1 MIMTT
6 LYSKVA
12 TSIIKDSPAYVLPG
26 GLAYSDMI
34 VTSDT
39 FKQTLNSLPNVSEWI
54 IDVETNGL
62 NPYDM
67 NQICGIGLV
76 PVTDKDSQIYYFP
89 FRHQAMYDEP
99 FYKQIPSTK
108 IVKTKNEAGEV
119 INQEE
124 VPTTTWVEDT
134 DVVQYNNLSQAQ
146 LNELVGFIND
156 NCKSLIGYN
165 VKFDAK
171 FLENEGIDIP
181 NMNLVDVLVMVR
193 MTEPTTMNRLSL
205 TDTII
210 RSYGENAGLYD
221 VETKKI
227 LRKHSWNKN
236 FAATPPHYLGP
247 YCVQDVYWTRKVYQD
262 RLRNLEL
269 SNQLD
274 LFRFQNDLTKTLY
287 MMEKRGVLINN
298 NYAKEAY
305 DKTLKRIDILK
316 NRIYKLVGY
325 EFNISSTKQLG
336 ETFNAMGIHSPLRT
350 AKGAEAWNEEALVRL
365 NSPLAGLIRQYRALE
380 KIRSTYIEPYLELP
394 VLHTSFN
401 NWGTVT
407 GRLSSSSPNLQNI
420 PRDTVYIEDRQL
432 SESDKADVRDRVAAI
447 VSSKGGNA
455 NTELTDDVLETWS
468 FLGGDKFNANDDR
481 QIAIRNLFIP
491 RNDYKMIAYDY
502 SQMEVRVF
510 MSYVDNKEMNELMK
524 QDDVDF
530 HGEAAKIAFNIT
542 EDDSQFKF
550 FRQLAKSITF
560 GVIYGIG
567 KDKLALQL
575 NTTPD
580 EAAQYKNTYL
590 ENMKGSRKFFNAVIK
605 KIKADGKVRN
615 KYGRVYRVPS
625 EFGYKGVNYLI
636 QGTSAD
642 IMSER
647 MVAVAEYLKDKKSNL
662 LLQVHD
668 EIICEVHKDE
678 VDDVAPEIRR
688 LMKENTLNIPL
699 EVDMEVC
706 DPSWAVKKDFDDINK
721 FNLEEHI
728 DWD

>member
-1 MIMTT
+1 
-6 LYSKVA
+6 
-12 TSIIKDSPAYVLPG
+12 
-26 GLAYSDMI
+26 MI
-34 VTSDT
+34 VTPDT
-39 FKQTLNSLPNVSEWI
+39 FTDTINSLPTSPMWI
-54 IDVETNGL
+54 MDVETNGF

-67 NQICGIGLV
+67 HQICGIGLA
-76 PVTDKDSQIYYFP
+76 DLDSEHAYYFP
-89 FRHQAMYDEP
+89 FRHQSDEP
-99 FYKQIPSTK
+99 
-108 IVKTKNEAGEV
+108 
-119 INQEE
+119 
-124 VPTTTWVEDT
+124 
-134 DVVQYNNLSQAQ
+134 NLSQDQ
-146 LNELVGFIND
+146 LKQLVEFIN
-156 NCKSLIGYN
+156 NTCKTVVGYN

-171 FLENEGIDIP
+171 FLHNEGINIDA
-181 NMNLVDVLVMVR
+181 MNLLDVLVMVR

-205 TDTII
+205 TDTLI
-210 RSYGENAGLYD
+210 RTYGEEAGAYD
-221 VETKKI
+221 LETKKV
-227 LRKHSWNKN
+227 LKKNKW
-236 FAATPPHYLGP
+236 FRDFSLAPPSVLGP
-247 YCVQDVYWTRKVYQD
+247 YCIDDVKWTRKLYKD
-262 RLRNLEL
+262 RFRKLVT
-269 SNQLD
+269 SNQIE
-274 LFRFQNDLTKTLY
+274 LFHFQTKLTKTLY
-287 MMEKRGVLINN
+287 MMERRGVTIDNA
-298 NYAKEAY
+298 YAKQAY
-305 DKTLKRIDILK
+305 DKILTRIDVLK
-316 NRIYKLVGY
+316 NRIYELVGH

-380 KIRSTYIEPYLELP
+380 KIRSTYIEPYLDMP

-455 NTELTDDVLETWS
+455 NTELTDDVLDTWS
-468 FLGGDKFNANDDR
+468 FLGGDKFNANDGR

-491 RNDYKMIAYDY
+491 RDDYKMIAYDY

-510 MSYVDNKEMNELMK
+510 MSYVNNEEMNELMK

-530 HGEAAKIAFNIT
+530 HGEAAKIAFNVT
-542 EDDSQFKF
+542 EDDEQFKF

-605 KIKADGKVRN
+605 KIKADGRVRN

-647 MVAVAEYLKDKKSNL
+647 MVAVAEYLEDKKSNL

-678 VDDVAPEIRR
+678 VDEVAPEIRR
-688 LMKENTLNIPL
+688 LMKENTLDIPL

-721 FNLEEHI
+721 FSLEEHI

>member
-1 MIMTT
+1 MTT
-6 LYSKVA
+6 LYSRITS
-12 TSIIKDSPAYVLPG
+12 TSIINDSSLDVLSG
-26 GLAYSDMI
+26 SHSSNMI
-34 VTSDT
+34 VTPDT
-39 FKQTLNSLPNVSEWI
+39 FTDTINSLPTSPMWI
-54 IDVETNGL
+54 MDVETNGF

-67 NQICGIGLV
+67 HQICGIGLA
-76 PVTDKDSQIYYFP
+76 DLDSEHAYYFP
-89 FRHQAMYDEP
+89 FRHQSDEP
-99 FYKQIPSTK
+99 
-108 IVKTKNEAGEV
+108 
-119 INQEE
+119 
-124 VPTTTWVEDT
+124 
-134 DVVQYNNLSQAQ
+134 NLSQDQ
-146 LNELVGFIND
+146 LKQLVEFIN
-156 NCKSLIGYN
+156 NTCKTVVGYN

-171 FLENEGIDIP
+171 FLHNEGINIDA
-181 NMNLVDVLVMVR
+181 MNLLDVLVMVR

-205 TDTII
+205 TDTLI
-210 RSYGENAGLYD
+210 RTYGEEAGAYD
-221 VETKKI
+221 LETKKV
-227 LRKHSWNKN
+227 LKKNKW
-236 FAATPPHYLGP
+236 FRDFSLAPPSVLGP
-247 YCVQDVYWTRKVYQD
+247 YCIDDVKWTRKLYKD
-262 RLRNLEL
+262 RFRKLVT
-269 SNQLD
+269 SNQIE
-274 LFRFQNDLTKTLY
+274 LFHFQTKLTKTLY
-287 MMEKRGVLINN
+287 MMERRGVVIDNK
-298 NYAKEAY
+298 YAAQAY
-305 DKTLKRIDILK
+305 DKTLARIDILK
-316 NRIYKLVGY
+316 NRIYELVGH

-380 KIRSTYIEPYLELP
+380 KIRSTYIEPYLDMP

-455 NTELTDDVLETWS
+455 NTELTDDVLDTWS
-468 FLGGDKFNANDDR
+468 FLGGDKFNANDNR

-491 RNDYKMIAYDY
+491 RDDYKMIAYDY

-510 MSYVDNKEMNELMK
+510 MSYVNNEEMNELMK

-530 HGEAAKIAFNIT
+530 HGEAAKIAFNVT
-542 EDDSQFKF
+542 EDDEQFKF

-605 KIKADGKVRN
+605 KIKVDGRVRN

-678 VDDVAPEIRR
+678 VDEVAPEIRR
-688 LMKENTLNIPL
+688 LMKENTLDIPL

-721 FNLEEHI
+721 FSLEEHI

>member
-1 MIMTT
+1 MTMTT
-6 LYSKVA
+6 LYSRLT
-12 TSIIKDSPAYVLPG
+12 TSITKDSPAYVLPG
-26 GLAYSDMI
+26 GLANSNMI

-39 FKQTLNSLPNVSEWI
+39 FTETLNSLPKVSEWI

-76 PVTDKDSQIYYFP
+76 PVTDSDSQIYYFP
-89 FRHQAMYDEP
+89 FRHQAIYDEP

-108 IVKTKNEAGEV
+108 IVKTKNDDGEV

-124 VPTTTWVEDT
+124 VPTTIWTEDT
-134 DVVQYNNLSQAQ
+134 DVVEYNNLSQAQ

-156 NCKSLIGYN
+156 NCKTLIGYN

-171 FLENEGIDIP
+171 FLENEGINVP

-236 FAATPPHYLGP
+236 FAAAPPYYLGP

-262 RLRNLEL
+262 RLRKLEL
-269 SNQLD
+269 SKQLD

-298 NYAKEAY
+298 KYAKEAY
-305 DKTLKRIDILK
+305 DKTLIRIDVLK
-316 NRIYKLVGY
+316 NRIYELVGH

-447 VSSKGGNA
+447 VSSKGGNSS
-455 NTELTDDVLETWS
+455 TELTDEVLDTWS

-491 RNDYKMIAYDY
+491 RDDYKMIAYDY

-510 MSYVDNKEMNELMK
+510 MSYVNNEEMNELMK

-530 HGEAAKIAFNIT
+530 HGEAAKIAFDVT
-542 EDDSQFKF
+542 EDDEQFKF

-605 KIKADGKVRN
+605 KIKADGRVRN

-668 EIICEVHKDE
+668 EIICEIHKDE
-678 VDDVAPEIRR
+678 VDEVAPEIRR

>member
-1 MIMTT
+1 MTMTT
-6 LYSKVA
+6 LYSKVT
-12 TSIIKDSPAYVLPG
+12 TSINADSPLDKLSESSHNIP
-26 GLAYSDMI
+26 MI
-34 VTSDT
+34 VTPDT
-39 FKQTLNSLPNVSEWI
+39 FTQTLNKLPRVSEWI
-54 IDVETNGL
+54 IDVETNGF

-67 NQICGIGLV
+67 HQICGIGLANIDT
-76 PVTDKDSQIYYFP
+76 TDVYYFP
-89 FRHQAMYDEP
+89 FRHQSEEP
-99 FYKQIPSTK
+99 
-108 IVKTKNEAGEV
+108 
-119 INQEE
+119 
-124 VPTTTWVEDT
+124 
-134 DVVQYNNLSQAQ
+134 NLSQEHLKQ
-146 LNELVGFIND
+146 LVNFIND
-156 NCKSLIGYN
+156 TCKTLIGYN

-171 FLENEGIDIP
+171 FLHNEGINIEAMD
-181 NMNLVDVLVMVR
+181 LVDVLVMVR
-193 MTEPTTMNRLSL
+193 MTEPTTINRLSL
-205 TDTII
+205 TDTLI
-210 RSYGENAGLYD
+210 RSYGEEAGAYD
-221 VETKKI
+221 LETKKI
-227 LRKHSWNKN
+227 LKKNKW
-236 FAATPPHYLGP
+236 FRDFSLAPPSVLGP
-247 YCVQDVYWTRKVYQD
+247 YCIDDVKWTRKVYED
-262 RLRNLEL
+262 RLRKLEL
-269 SNQLD
+269 SKQLD
-274 LFRFQNDLTKTLY
+274 LFTFQTKLTKTLY
-287 MMEKRGVLINN
+287 MMERRGVIIDNS
-298 NYAKEAY
+298 YAKQAY
-305 DKTLKRIDILK
+305 DKILVRIDILK
-316 NRIYKLVGY
+316 NRIYDLVGH

-365 NSPLAGLIRQYRALE
+365 NSPLAGLVRQYRALE

-455 NTELTDDVLETWS
+455 NTELTDDVLDTWS
-468 FLGGDKFNANDDR
+468 FLGGDKFNVNDGR

-491 RNDYKMIAYDY
+491 RDDYKMIAYDY

-510 MSYVDNKEMNELMK
+510 MSYVNNEEMNELMK

-542 EDDSQFKF
+542 EDDTQFKF

-590 ENMKGSRKFFNAVIK
+590 QNMKGSRKFFNAVIK
-605 KIKADGKVRN
+605 KIKTDGRVRN

-678 VDDVAPEIRR
+678 VDEVAPEIRR

-706 DPSWAVKKDFDDINK
+706 DPSWAIKKDFDDINK

>member
-1 MIMTT
+1 MTT
-6 LYSKVA
+6 LYSRITS
-12 TSIIKDSPAYVLPG
+12 TSIINDSSLDVLSG
-26 GLAYSDMI
+26 SHSSNMI
-34 VTSDT
+34 VTPDT
-39 FKQTLNSLPNVSEWI
+39 FTDTINSLPTSPMWI
-54 IDVETNGL
+54 MDVETNGF

-67 NQICGIGLV
+67 HQICGIGLA
-76 PVTDKDSQIYYFP
+76 DLDSEHAYYFP
-89 FRHQAMYDEP
+89 FRHQSDEP
-99 FYKQIPSTK
+99 
-108 IVKTKNEAGEV
+108 
-119 INQEE
+119 
-124 VPTTTWVEDT
+124 
-134 DVVQYNNLSQAQ
+134 NLSQDQ
-146 LNELVGFIND
+146 LKQLVEFIN
-156 NCKSLIGYN
+156 NTCKTVVGYN

-171 FLENEGIDIP
+171 FLHNEGINIDA
-181 NMNLVDVLVMVR
+181 MNLLDVLVMVR

-205 TDTII
+205 TDTLI
-210 RSYGENAGLYD
+210 RTYGEEAGAYD
-221 VETKKI
+221 LETKKV
-227 LRKHSWNKN
+227 LKKNKW
-236 FAATPPHYLGP
+236 FRDFSLAPPSVLGP
-247 YCVQDVYWTRKVYQD
+247 YCIDDVKWTRKLYKD
-262 RLRNLEL
+262 RFRKLVT
-269 SNQLD
+269 SNQIE
-274 LFRFQNDLTKTLY
+274 LFHFQTKLTKTLY
-287 MMEKRGVLINN
+287 MMERRGVVIDNK
-298 NYAKEAY
+298 YAAQAY
-305 DKTLKRIDILK
+305 DKTLARIDILK
-316 NRIYKLVGY
+316 NRIYELVGH

-380 KIRSTYIEPYLELP
+380 KIRSTYIEPYLDMP

-455 NTELTDDVLETWS
+455 NTELTDDVLDTWS
-468 FLGGDKFNANDDR
+468 FLGGDKFNANDGR

-491 RNDYKMIAYDY
+491 RDDYKMIAYDY

-510 MSYVDNKEMNELMK
+510 MSYVNNEEMNELMK

-530 HGEAAKIAFNIT
+530 HGEAAKIAFNVT
-542 EDDSQFKF
+542 EDDEQFKF

-605 KIKADGKVRN
+605 KIKADGRVRN

-678 VDDVAPEIRR
+678 VDEVAPEIRR
-688 LMKENTLNIPL
+688 LMKENTLDIPL

-721 FNLEEHI
+721 FSLEEHI

>member
-1 MIMTT
+1 MTMTT
-6 LYSKVA
+6 LYSRLT
-12 TSIIKDSPAYVLPG
+12 TSITKDSPAYVLPG
-26 GLAYSDMI
+26 GLVNSNMI

-39 FKQTLNSLPNVSEWI
+39 FTETLNSLPKVSEWI

-76 PVTDKDSQIYYFP
+76 PVTDSDSQIYYFP
-89 FRHQAMYDEP
+89 FRHQAIYDEP

-108 IVKTKNEAGEV
+108 IVKTKNDDGEV

-124 VPTTTWVEDT
+124 VPTTIWTEDT
-134 DVVQYNNLSQAQ
+134 DVVEYNNLSQAQ
-146 LNELVGFIND
+146 LNKLVGFIND
-156 NCKSLIGYN
+156 NCKTLIGYN

-171 FLENEGIDIP
+171 FLENEGINVP

-236 FAATPPHYLGP
+236 FAAAPPYYLGP

-262 RLRNLEL
+262 RLRKLEL
-269 SNQLD
+269 SKQLD

-298 NYAKEAY
+298 KYAKEAY
-305 DKTLKRIDILK
+305 DKTLIRIDVLK
-316 NRIYKLVGY
+316 NRIYELVGH

-365 NSPLAGLIRQYRALE
+365 NSPLAGLVRQYRALE

-447 VSSKGGNA
+447 VSSKGGNSS
-455 NTELTDDVLETWS
+455 TELTDEVLDTWS

-491 RNDYKMIAYDY
+491 RDDYKMIAYDY

-510 MSYVDNKEMNELMK
+510 MSYVNNEEMNELMK

-530 HGEAAKIAFNIT
+530 HGEAAKIAFDVT
-542 EDDSQFKF
+542 EDDEQFKF

-580 EAAQYKNTYL
+580 
-590 ENMKGSRKFFNAVIK
+590 
-605 KIKADGKVRN
+605 
-615 KYGRVYRVPS
+615 
-625 EFGYKGVNYLI
+625 
-636 QGTSAD
+636 
-642 IMSER
+642 
-647 MVAVAEYLKDKKSNL
+647 
-662 LLQVHD
+662 
-668 EIICEVHKDE
+668 
-678 VDDVAPEIRR
+678 
-688 LMKENTLNIPL
+688 
-699 EVDMEVC
+699 
-706 DPSWAVKKDFDDINK
+706 
-721 FNLEEHI
+721 
-728 DWD
+728 

>member
-1 MIMTT
+1 MTMTT
-6 LYSKVA
+6 LYSRLT
-12 TSIIKDSPAYVLPG
+12 TSITKDSPAYVLPG
-26 GLAYSDMI
+26 GLVNSNMI

-39 FKQTLNSLPNVSEWI
+39 FTETLNSLPKVSEWI

-76 PVTDKDSQIYYFP
+76 PVTDSDSQIYYFP
-89 FRHQAMYDEP
+89 FRHQAIYDEP

-108 IVKTKNEAGEV
+108 IVKTKNDDGEV

-124 VPTTTWVEDT
+124 VPTTIWTEDT
-134 DVVQYNNLSQAQ
+134 DVVEYNNLSQAQ

-156 NCKSLIGYN
+156 NCKTLIGYN

-171 FLENEGIDIP
+171 FLENEGINVP
-181 NMNLVDVLVMVR
+181 SMNLVDVLVMVR

-236 FAATPPHYLGP
+236 FAAAPPYYLGP

-262 RLRNLEL
+262 RLRKLEL
-269 SNQLD
+269 SKQLD

-298 NYAKEAY
+298 KYAKEAY
-305 DKTLKRIDILK
+305 DKTLIRIDVLK
-316 NRIYKLVGY
+316 NRIYELVGY

-365 NSPLAGLIRQYRALE
+365 NSPLAGLVRQYRALE

-447 VSSKGGNA
+447 VSSKGGNSS
-455 NTELTDDVLETWS
+455 TELTDEVLDTWS

-491 RNDYKMIAYDY
+491 RDDYKMIAYDY

-510 MSYVDNKEMNELMK
+510 MSYVNNEEMNELMK

-530 HGEAAKIAFNIT
+530 HGEAAKIAFDVT
-542 EDDSQFKF
+542 EDDEQFKF

-605 KIKADGKVRN
+605 KIKTDGRVRN

-668 EIICEVHKDE
+668 EIICEIHKDE
-678 VDDVAPEIRR
+678 VDEVAPEIRR

-706 DPSWAVKKDFDDINK
+706 DPSWAIKKDFDDINK

>member
-1 MIMTT
+1 MTT
-6 LYSKVA
+6 LYSRLT
-12 TSIIKDSPAYVLPG
+12 TSITKDSPAYVLPG
-26 GLAYSDMI
+26 GLVNSNMI

-39 FKQTLNSLPNVSEWI
+39 FTETLNSLPKVSEWI

-76 PVTDKDSQIYYFP
+76 PVTNSDSQIYYFP
-89 FRHQAMYDEP
+89 FRHQAIYDEP

-108 IVKTKNEAGEV
+108 IVKTKNDDGEV

-124 VPTTTWVEDT
+124 VPTTIWTEDT
-134 DVVQYNNLSQAQ
+134 DVVEYNNLSQAK

-156 NCKSLIGYN
+156 NCKTLIGYN

-171 FLENEGIDIP
+171 FLENEGINVP

-236 FAATPPHYLGP
+236 FAAAPPYYLGP

-262 RLRNLEL
+262 RLRKLEL
-269 SNQLD
+269 SKQLD

-298 NYAKEAY
+298 KYAKEAY
-305 DKTLKRIDILK
+305 DKTLIRIDVLK
-316 NRIYKLVGY
+316 NRIYELVGH

-447 VSSKGGNA
+447 VSSKGGNSS
-455 NTELTDDVLETWS
+455 TELTDEVLDTWS

-491 RNDYKMIAYDY
+491 RDDYKMIAYDY

-510 MSYVDNKEMNELMK
+510 MSYVNNEEMNELMK

-530 HGEAAKIAFNIT
+530 HGEAAKIAFDVT
-542 EDDSQFKF
+542 EDDEQFKF

-605 KIKADGKVRN
+605 KIKTDGRVRN

-636 QGTSAD
+636 QVTSAD

-668 EIICEVHKDE
+668 EIICEIHKDE
-678 VDDVAPEIRR
+678 VDEVAPEIRR

>member
-1 MIMTT
+1 MTMTT
-6 LYSKVA
+6 LYSRVT
-12 TSIIKDSPAYVLPG
+12 TSITKDSPTHVLSG
-26 GLAYSDMI
+26 GLDNLDMI
-34 VTSDT
+34 VTPDT
-39 FKQTLNSLPNVSEWI
+39 FTDTINSLPNSPMWI
-54 IDVETNGL
+54 MDVETNGF

-67 NQICGIGLV
+67 HQICGIGLA
-76 PVTDKDSQIYYFP
+76 DLDSEHAYYFP
-89 FRHQAMYDEP
+89 FRHQSDEP
-99 FYKQIPSTK
+99 
-108 IVKTKNEAGEV
+108 
-119 INQEE
+119 
-124 VPTTTWVEDT
+124 
-134 DVVQYNNLSQAQ
+134 NLSQDQ
-146 LNELVGFIND
+146 LKQLVEFIN
-156 NCKSLIGYN
+156 NTCKTVVGYN

-171 FLENEGIDIP
+171 FLHNEGINIDA
-181 NMNLVDVLVMVR
+181 MNLLDVLVMVR
-193 MTEPTTMNRLSL
+193 MTAPTTMNRLSL
-205 TDTII
+205 TDTLI
-210 RSYGENAGLYD
+210 RTYGEKAGAYD
-221 VETKKI
+221 LETKKV
-227 LRKHSWNKN
+227 LKKNKW
-236 FAATPPHYLGP
+236 FRDFSLAPPSVLGP
-247 YCVQDVYWTRKVYQD
+247 YCIEDVKWTRKLYKD
-262 RLRNLEL
+262 RLRKVMT
-269 SNQLD
+269 SNQLE
-274 LFRFQNDLTKTLY
+274 LFQFQTKLTKTLY
-287 MMEKRGVLINN
+287 MMERRGVVIDNK
-298 NYAKEAY
+298 YAKQAY
-305 DKTLKRIDILK
+305 DKTLTRIDVLK
-316 NRIYKLVGY
+316 NRIYELVGH

-336 ETFNAMGIHSPLRT
+336 ETFNAMDVHSPLRT

-365 NSPLAGLIRQYRALE
+365 NSPLAGLVRQYRALE

-407 GRLSSSSPNLQNI
+407 GRLSSSTPNLQNI
-420 PRDTVYIEDRQL
+420 PRDTVYVEDREL
-432 SESDKADVRDRVAAI
+432 SESDKTDIRDRVTAI
-447 VSSKGGNA
+447 VSSKGGDA
-455 NTELTDDVLETWS
+455 STELTDDVLNTWS
-468 FLGGDKFNANDDR
+468 FLGGDKFDRTDSR

-491 RNDYKMIAYDY
+491 RDDYKMIAYDY

-510 MSYVDNKEMNELMK
+510 MSYVNNEEMNELMK
-524 QDDVDF
+524 QDNVDF

-542 EDDSQFKF
+542 EDDPQFKF

-590 ENMKGSRKFFNAVIK
+590 ENMKGSRKFFNSVIK
-605 KIKADGKVRN
+605 KIQTHGQVRN
-615 KYGRVYRVPS
+615 KYGRVYKVPS

-678 VDDVAPEIRR
+678 VDSVASEIRK
-688 LMKENTLNIPL
+688 LMKDNTLDIPL

-721 FNLEEHI
+721 FKLEEHI

>member
-1 MIMTT
+1 MTT

-530 HGEAAKIAFNIT
+530 HGEAAKIAFNIA

>member
-1 MIMTT
+1 MTMTT
-6 LYSKVA
+6 LYSRITS
-12 TSIIKDSPAYVLPG
+12 TSIINDSSLDVLSG
-26 GLAYSDMI
+26 SHSSNMI
-34 VTSDT
+34 VTPDT
-39 FKQTLNSLPNVSEWI
+39 FTDTINSLPTSPMWI
-54 IDVETNGL
+54 MDVETNGF

-67 NQICGIGLV
+67 HQICGIGLA
-76 PVTDKDSQIYYFP
+76 DLDSEHAYYFP
-89 FRHQAMYDEP
+89 FRHQSDEP
-99 FYKQIPSTK
+99 
-108 IVKTKNEAGEV
+108 
-119 INQEE
+119 
-124 VPTTTWVEDT
+124 
-134 DVVQYNNLSQAQ
+134 NLSQDQ
-146 LNELVGFIND
+146 LKQLVEFIN
-156 NCKSLIGYN
+156 NTCKTVVGYN

-171 FLENEGIDIP
+171 FLHNEGINIDA
-181 NMNLVDVLVMVR
+181 MNLLDVLVMVR

-205 TDTII
+205 TDTLI
-210 RSYGENAGLYD
+210 RTYGEEAGAYD
-221 VETKKI
+221 LETKKV
-227 LRKHSWNKN
+227 LKKNKW
-236 FAATPPHYLGP
+236 FRDFSLAPPSVLGP
-247 YCVQDVYWTRKVYQD
+247 YCIDDVKWTRKLYKD
-262 RLRNLEL
+262 RFRKLVT
-269 SNQLD
+269 SNQIE
-274 LFRFQNDLTKTLY
+274 LFHFQTKLTKTLY
-287 MMEKRGVLINN
+287 MMERRGVVIDNK
-298 NYAKEAY
+298 YAAQAY
-305 DKTLKRIDILK
+305 DKTLARIDILK
-316 NRIYKLVGY
+316 NRIYELVGH

-380 KIRSTYIEPYLELP
+380 KIRSTYIEPYLDMP

-455 NTELTDDVLETWS
+455 NTELTDDVLDTWS
-468 FLGGDKFNANDDR
+468 FLGGDKFNANDNR

-491 RNDYKMIAYDY
+491 RDDYKMIAYDY

-510 MSYVDNKEMNELMK
+510 MSYVNNEEMNELMK

-530 HGEAAKIAFNIT
+530 HGEAAKIAFNVT
-542 EDDSQFKF
+542 EDDEQFKF

-605 KIKADGKVRN
+605 KIKVDGRVRN

-678 VDDVAPEIRR
+678 VDEVAPEIRR
-688 LMKENTLNIPL
+688 LMKENTLDIPL

-721 FNLEEHI
+721 FSLEEHI

>member
-1 MIMTT
+1 MTT
-6 LYSKVA
+6 LYSRLT
-12 TSIIKDSPAYVLPG
+12 TSITKDSPAYVLPG
-26 GLAYSDMI
+26 GLANSNMI

-39 FKQTLNSLPNVSEWI
+39 FTETLNSLPKVSEWI

-76 PVTDKDSQIYYFP
+76 PVTDRDSQIYYFP
-89 FRHQAMYDEP
+89 FRHQAIYDEP

-108 IVKTKNEAGEV
+108 IVKTKNDDGEV

-124 VPTTTWVEDT
+124 VPTTIWTEDT
-134 DVVQYNNLSQAQ
+134 DVVEYNNLSQAQ

-156 NCKSLIGYN
+156 NCKTLIGYN

-171 FLENEGIDIP
+171 FLENEGINVP

-221 VETKKI
+221 IETKKI

-236 FAATPPHYLGP
+236 FATAPPYYLGP

-269 SNQLD
+269 SKQLD

-298 NYAKEAY
+298 KYAKEAY
-305 DKTLKRIDILK
+305 DKTLIRIDVLK
-316 NRIYKLVGY
+316 NRIYELVGH

-447 VSSKGGNA
+447 VSSKGGNSS
-455 NTELTDDVLETWS
+455 TELTDEVLDTWS

-491 RNDYKMIAYDY
+491 RDDYKMIAYDY

-510 MSYVDNKEMNELMK
+510 MSYVNNEEMNELMK

-530 HGEAAKIAFNIT
+530 HGEAAKIAFNVT
-542 EDDSQFKF
+542 EDDEQFKF

-605 KIKADGKVRN
+605 KIKADGRVRN

-668 EIICEVHKDE
+668 EIICEIHKDE
-678 VDDVAPEIRR
+678 VDEVSPEIRR

>member
-1 MIMTT
+1 MTMT
-6 LYSKVA
+6 NLYSRLT
-12 TSIIKDSPAYVLPG
+12 TSITKDSPAYVLPG
-26 GLAYSDMI
+26 GLVNSNMI

-39 FKQTLNSLPNVSEWI
+39 FTETLNSLPKVSEWI

-76 PVTDKDSQIYYFP
+76 PVTDSDSQIYYFP
-89 FRHQAMYDEP
+89 FRHQAIYDEP

-108 IVKTKNEAGEV
+108 IVKTKNDDGEV

-124 VPTTTWVEDT
+124 VPTTIWTEDT
-134 DVVQYNNLSQAQ
+134 DVVEYNNLSQAQ
-146 LNELVGFIND
+146 LNKLVGFIND
-156 NCKSLIGYN
+156 NCKTLIGYN

-171 FLENEGIDIP
+171 FLENEGINVP

-236 FAATPPHYLGP
+236 FAAAPPYYLGP

-262 RLRNLEL
+262 RLRKLEL
-269 SNQLD
+269 SKQLD

-298 NYAKEAY
+298 KYAKEAY
-305 DKTLKRIDILK
+305 DKTLIRIDVLK
-316 NRIYKLVGY
+316 NRIYELVGH

-447 VSSKGGNA
+447 VSSKGGNSS
-455 NTELTDDVLETWS
+455 TELTDEVLDTWS

-491 RNDYKMIAYDY
+491 RDDYKMIAYDY

-510 MSYVDNKEMNELMK
+510 MSYVNNEEMNELMK

-530 HGEAAKIAFNIT
+530 HGEAAKIAFDVT
-542 EDDSQFKF
+542 EDDEQFKF

-590 ENMKGSRKFFNAVIK
+590 ENMKGSRKFFNAVI
-605 KIKADGKVRN
+605 
-615 KYGRVYRVPS
+615 
-625 EFGYKGVNYLI
+625 
-636 QGTSAD
+636 
-642 IMSER
+642 
-647 MVAVAEYLKDKKSNL
+647 
-662 LLQVHD
+662 
-668 EIICEVHKDE
+668 
-678 VDDVAPEIRR
+678 
-688 LMKENTLNIPL
+688 
-699 EVDMEVC
+699 
-706 DPSWAVKKDFDDINK
+706 
-721 FNLEEHI
+721 
-728 DWD
+728 